1 MVQSHQICFY
11 WNCPSE
17 KWKML
22 ATYFV
27 DPPFFCID
35 PHQWKIWYLVME
47 VQFSLKKMCLQGESI
62 RIRRYVQTTMIVGMP
77 KRKKKREHDRQTE
90 IPKQSTE
97 KKATLSHWIT
107 LV

>member
-1 MVQSHQICFY
+1 
-11 WNCPSE
+11 
-17 KWKML
+17 ML

-47 VQFSLKKMCLQGESI
+47 VQFSLKKNVFA
-62 RIRRYVQTTMIVGMP
+62 RRKYQDQKICTNYHDCRNA
-77 KRKKKREHDRQTE
+77 KKKKKREQDRQTE

-97 KKATLSHWIT
+97 KKATLSHWI
-107 LV
+107 V

>member
-1 MVQSHQICFY
+1 
-11 WNCPSE
+11 
-17 KWKML
+17 ML

-77 KRKKKREHDRQTE
+77 KRKKKENMIDKLKFLSNLLKRRQ
-90 IPKQSTE
+90 
-97 KKATLSHWIT
+97 L
-107 LV
+107 